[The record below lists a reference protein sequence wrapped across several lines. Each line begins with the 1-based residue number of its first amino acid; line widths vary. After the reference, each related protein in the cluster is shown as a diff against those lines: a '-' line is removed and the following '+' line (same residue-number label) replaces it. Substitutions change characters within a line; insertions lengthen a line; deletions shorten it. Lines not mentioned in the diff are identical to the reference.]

1 MHFRGYIGA
10 RTHRKLFL
18 AFAAAITL
26 ASVAMVGV
34 FVLLEGGMP
43 PGRDL
48 RRVQTFAS
56 HLFENVWDDPVRR
69 ERLAHSLAE
78 DLEANVVLREP
89 NGREIARVRV
99 GEGEGRGVRVPI
111 RQHGYVVGRLDVQ
124 LAHSKKRHGLGTFV
138 LSFGAAL
145 FVLWMLAGFV
155 ARRMVRSLRELT
167 RVAGE
172 LGAGRLESRAR
183 LRHGT
188 SGEVGE
194 LTRAINDM
202 ATRIEHQLKSQ
213 KELLAA
219 VSHEMRTPLSRIRLL
234 VDIGRENPQ
243 RTDIAEQIESEVVE
257 MDALVGELL
266 AGARVEFGTLNVT
279 SLDVA
284 DVAKRAWERAA
295 ISEGTLDVAPNL
307 GQFNAD
313 ATLVARALSSLLD
326 NAKKHGGDRV
336 NLRVTT
342 TDRNVRFDVED
353 NGQGF
358 APGEEERV
366 FAPFYQG
373 RSRADGET
381 RGIGLG
387 LSLVRRIAE
396 AHRGRASAKNLPSG
410 GACVSIELPRQ
421 PALR

>member
-1 MHFRGYIGA
+1 MRVRGFIGA

-43 PGRDL
+43 PGREL
-48 RRVQTFAS
+48 RRVERFAS

-69 ERLAHSLAE
+69 EQLAHTLAN
-78 DLEANVVLREP
+78 DLEANVVLREVD
-89 NGREIARVRV
+89 GREITFVQV
-99 GEGEGRGVRVPI
+99 GEGEGHVLRVPI
-111 RQHGYVVGRLDVQ
+111 LQHGYMVGRLDVQ
-124 LAHSKKRHGLGTFV
+124 LAHSKRRHGLGTFL

-145 FVLWMLAGFV
+145 FVLWVLAGFV
-155 ARRMVRSLRELT
+155 ARRMARSLRELT

-219 VSHEMRTPLSRIRLL
+219 VSHELRTPLSRIRLL
-234 VDIGRENPQ
+234 VDIGRENPN

-266 AGARVEFGTLNVT
+266 AGARVEFGTLNLT

-284 DVAKRAWERAA
+284 DVARRAWDRAA
-295 ISEGTLDVAPNL
+295 IANGELQVAD
-307 GQFNAD
+307 GVGSMTAD
-313 ATLVARALSSLLD
+313 ATLISRALSSLLD

-336 NLRVTT
+336 NLRVTA
-342 TDRNVRFDVED
+342 TDRNVRFEVED

-358 APGEEERV
+358 VAGEEERV

-373 RSRADGET
+373 RSRADGEA

-396 AHRGRASAKNLPSG
+396 AHRGRASAKNGPAG
-410 GACVSIELPRQ
+410 GACVAIEIPRQ
-421 PALR
+421 PSAR